1 MIEITLTV
9 NKANVYNEVEKTTSY
24 TGEKLEE
31 GGQAAYDRIRTTD
44 SDREMLERFW
54 TEACNAATER
64 MKRFVLSVTS
74 YPESHGVEL
83 DRNYEVRLELSSSFD
98 TALTQGAQT
107 SLYSFFVTFIVAR
120 WFKLA
125 NKEEAD
131 SYAADAAALMDD
143 VMRKLFY
150 KKKPTRVIPS

>member
-24 TGEKLEE
+24 TGAKIEE
-31 GGQAAYDRIRTTD
+31 GGDAAYDRIRTTD
-44 SDREMLERFW
+44 DDREMLERFW

-74 YPESHGVEL
+74 YPESHGVEI

-98 TALTQGAQT
+98 TALTQSAET

-150 KKKPTRVIPS
+150 KKKPTRVIPT